1 MARHHRRYSAE
12 QWATL
17 ISEQQTC
24 GDPIDVFCVRKGV
37 GVSTFAKWRRRL
49 LRGSAMPSHGAA
61 DKPRGFVEAVP
72 LSNAAVS
79 LVLSGGVRL
88 ELPLSLGPEVIA
100 DFAHAVATRGR
111 G

>member
-1 MARHHRRYSAE
+1 
-12 QWATL
+12 
-17 ISEQQTC
+17 
-24 GDPIDVFCVRKGV
+24 
-37 GVSTFAKWRRRL
+37 
-49 LRGSAMPSHGAA
+49 
-61 DKPRGFVEAVP
+61 VEAVP

-88 ELPLSLGPEVIA
+88 ELPLTLGPEVIA